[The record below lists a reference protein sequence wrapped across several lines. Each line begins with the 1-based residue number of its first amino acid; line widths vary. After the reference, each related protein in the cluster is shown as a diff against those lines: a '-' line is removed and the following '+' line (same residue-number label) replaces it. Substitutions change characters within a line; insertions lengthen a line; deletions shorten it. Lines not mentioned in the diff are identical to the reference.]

1 MEVEMRGWMRE
12 YTAVHVFMNENVNE
26 SAETIM
32 PQVVEPHKTRVHLCY
47 TIALL
52 LQARNKSGT
61 IN

>member
-1 MEVEMRGWMRE
+1 MRE
-12 YTAVHVFMNENVNE
+12 YTAVRVFMNENVNE

-32 PQVVEPHKTRVHLCY
+32 PQVVEPHKTRVHLCH